1 MSENKYVVTFKMV
14 PKDTPYI
21 EWDPDKKDWTRDSST
36 AGNLWYTVQN
46 NNGKLLSFGFQSQ
59 KSK

>member
-1 MSENKYVVTFKMV
+1 MGTDKYTVTFKLAKWRAKYWQMNNNGV
-14 PKDTPYI
+14 KEI
-21 EWDPDKKDWTRDSST
+21 EHSR
-36 AGNLWYTVQN
+36 AGHLWYSLQN